1 MKKLIEQYI
10 QDIDSIYQTGETTEH
25 SFRGTLE
32 TLLKSLLPKPKKNAD
47 IVQIINEPK
56 RKEYGAPDFELRKD
70 DAIISFV
77 ETKDL
82 FDKDLRGEKDK
93 IHKEQFDRYKKAINT
108 IAFTDY
114 LEFVLYENGTET
126 LSAKIAERQD
136 GHIVVIS
143 DGKQLSAFSKLIT
156 KLTEAKP
163 QPISSASI
171 LAEILAAKAKV
182 IASLLSNALSKTGG
196 SQTKE
201 DKELHIKLDAFK
213 KFLVHDMTEEQFADF
228 YAQTIVYGMFIAR
241 IYDKTPSSFS
251 LQEASELIPSINPF
265 LKKIFKLLALAELH
279 SGVKWI
285 VEELV
290 EIFKVTKMERILHNY
305 GKDPLVHFYEDFLAE
320 YNPKFRKEFGVW
332 YTPKEVVSF
341 IVDAVDYILRTELCI
356 EDGLSDNSLIEYKGK
371 PTHKVQ
377 ILDPATGTGTFL
389 AAVAEKIKE
398 SYTGQEGL
406 WAEDV
411 AAHIVP
417 RLNAFEYLMAP
428 YTMAHLKL
436 ATSLSLDKMTNE
448 NVDRLNIYLTNSLE
462 ENSSEPPLPFA
473 KFITDESNAANA
485 IKCETPVMVV
495 MGNPP
500 YNEKSANTGEWI
512 MRLMD
517 DYKQEPGMG
526 KIQLK
531 GKHKDGT
538 VKYKNTLKGG
548 NPKGLNNDYCKFI
561 RLGQNFVERTQEGV
575 LAYICGNTFLDTR
588 LFRGMRYN
596 LLKEFDDIYVVNLHG
611 SSKRKEGN
619 EATKDECI
627 FNIMVGVSINIF
639 VKHKDEN
646 KGQLAAVHYKDLY
659 GTRREKLNYL
669 ASHRLSEI
677 DFADINPFQP
687 IYAFRTRN
695 EDVRHQ
701 YAEGFSVKELMNW
714 GMTQGVKTGRDSIVL
729 HYTKSDTEDFCDAIY
744 TSSFSD
750 IRGRFGFSDTESEKN
765 KYDKLRDNIKTLHY
779 SCKNNICELAY
790 RPFDN
795 RWTVYGPVFMDR
807 HRKEVQKNIYGKE
820 NTILCLGQEGSSL
833 GDSEW
838 SLVYCTDKV
847 TDTNMIPRGG
857 IYLFPM
863 FIYDGMLK
871 YTNFS
876 PDILQ
881 NIEKHIGL
889 TLQDVDDKER
899 RENGF
904 LAIDL
909 IDYIYAVLHSVA
921 YRDTYHDFLQNDF
934 PTVPYPTSADYF
946 FKMAEMGKKL
956 RLLHAMKRIER
967 TDIITTYPVAA
978 AKDNNVVLTR
988 KFEETS
994 EGVGRVWINKEQYF
1008 DKVPSEAWNMV
1019 IAGYQPLDKWLKD
1032 RKDKHLTGDEILHYQ
1047 KMVVALVNTIRTQEE
1062 IDRVIEL

>member
-1 MKKLIEQYI
+1 MKNLINQYI
-10 QDIDSIYQTGETTEH
+10 QAIDAIYQTGETTEH
-25 SFRGTLE
+25 SFRGALE
-32 TLLKSLLPKPKKNAD
+32 TLLKSLMPKPKKNEGK
-47 IVQIINEPK
+47 VQVINEPK
-56 RKEYGAPDFELRKD
+56 RKEYGAPDFELRKG

-82 FDKDLRGEKDK
+82 FDKDLRGENDK
-93 IHKEQFDRYKKAINT
+93 VHKEQFDKYKKAINT

-126 LSAKIAERQD
+126 LSSKIAERQG
-136 GHIVVIS
+136 GHIVIIS
-143 DGKQLSAFSKLIT
+143 DDKQLSAFSKLMT

-163 QPISSASI
+163 QPISSASV

-182 IASLLSNALSKTGG
+182 IASVLSNALAKTDA

-241 IYDKTPSSFS
+241 IYDRTPSSFS

-290 EIFKVTKMERILHNY
+290 EIFKVTNMERILHNY

-332 YTPKEVVSF
+332 YTPKEVVGF
-341 IVDAVDYILRTELCI
+341 IVDAVDHILRTELGI
-356 EDGLSDNSLIEYKGK
+356 EDGLADNSLIEYKEK
-371 PTHKVQ
+371 QTHKVQ

-398 SYTGQEGL
+398 TYKGQEGL

-436 ATSLSLDKMTNE
+436 ATSLGLDKMNNE

-462 ENSSEPPLPFA
+462 ENSAEPPLPFA

-485 IKCETPVMVV
+485 IKCDTPIMVV

-517 DYKQEPGMG
+517 DYKQEPGM
-526 KIQLK
+526 KRVQLK
-531 GKHKDGT
+531 GKHKDGSP
-538 VKYKNTLKGG
+538 KYKNTLKGA

-561 RLGQNFVERTQEGV
+561 RLGQNFVERTKEGV
-575 LAYICGNTFLDTR
+575 LAYITANTYLDSR
-588 LFRGMRYN
+588 LFRGMRYELMKSFN
-596 LLKEFDDIYVVNLHG
+596 KIYIVNLHG
-611 SSKRKEGN
+611 STMRN
-619 EATKDECI
+619 ESSDEVTDQCVFDI
-627 FNIMVGVSINIF
+627 RQGVSIVVM
-639 VKHKDEN
+639 VKTKDKASEELAKVYYKDVYGKRQQKLSFLEEFPLSKIDFSELQPTAPLYTFRIIDAKVKEHYN
-646 KGQLAAVHYKDLY
+646 KGFKIDALMPYKV
-659 GTRREKLNYL
+659 
-669 ASHRLSEI
+669 
-677 DFADINPFQP
+677 Q
-687 IYAFRTRN
+687 
-695 EDVRHQ
+695 
-701 YAEGFSVKELMNW
+701 GF
-714 GMTQGVKTGRDSIVL
+714 
-729 HYTKSDTEDFCDAIY
+729 KSD
-744 TSSFSD
+744 
-750 IRGRFGFSDTESEKN
+750 K
-765 KYDKLRDNIKTLHY
+765 DNIAIQYEREGIERVISSMLSDKTDA
-779 SCKNNICELAY
+779 ELQEEVGFKDTRDWKLGQARNALKLKMQHERYIAEVQY
-790 RPFDN
+790 RPFDI
-795 RWTVYGPVFMDR
+795 RWTYLDKTLVTYPRPLIQTSVFNRDNQ
-807 HRKEVQKNIYGKE
+807 V
-820 NTILCLGQEGSSL
+820 LCIGQQGNVM
-833 GDSEW
+833 GDDEW
-838 SLVYCTDKV
+838 SLVYTSTLPTDINV
-847 TDTNMIPRGG
+847 VPRGG

-863 FIYDGMLK
+863 VIYDGMLK
-871 YTNFS
+871 YANFS

-881 NIEKHIGL
+881 NIGKHIGL

-899 RENGF
+899 KENGF

-909 IDYIYAVLHSVA
+909 IDYIYAILHSVA
-921 YRDTYHDFLQNDF
+921 YRETYHDFLQNDF
-934 PTVPYPTSADYF
+934 PTVPYPTSADCF
-946 FKMAEMGKKL
+946 FRMAELGKKL
-956 RLLHAMKRIER
+956 RLLHELKGVEKAE
-967 TDIITTYPVAA
+967 IITTYPVVA

-988 KFEETS
+988 KFEEIS
-994 EGVGRVWINKEQYF
+994 ENTGRVWINKEQYF
-1008 DKVPSEAWNMV
+1008 DGVPTEAWNMV

>member
-1 MKKLIEQYI
+1 MKNLINQYI
-10 QDIDSIYQTGETTEH
+10 QAIDAIYQTGETTEH
-25 SFRGTLE
+25 SFRGALE
-32 TLLKSLLPKPKKNAD
+32 TLLKSLMPKPKKNEGK
-47 IVQIINEPK
+47 VQVINEPK
-56 RKEYGAPDFELRKD
+56 RKEYGAPDFELRKG

-82 FDKDLRGEKDK
+82 FDKDLRGENDK
-93 IHKEQFDRYKKAINT
+93 VHKEQFDKYKKAINT

-126 LSAKIAERQD
+126 LSSKIAERQG
-136 GHIVVIS
+136 GHIVIIS
-143 DGKQLSAFSKLIT
+143 DDKQLSAFSKLMT

-163 QPISSASI
+163 QPISSASV

-182 IASLLSNALSKTGG
+182 IASVLSNALAKTDA

-290 EIFKVTKMERILHNY
+290 EIFKVTNMERILHNY

-332 YTPKEVVSF
+332 YTPKEVVGF
-341 IVDAVDYILRTELCI
+341 IVDAVDHILRTELGI
-356 EDGLSDNSLIEYKGK
+356 EDGLADNSLIEYKEK
-371 PTHKVQ
+371 QTHKVQ

-398 SYTGQEGL
+398 TYKGQEGL

-436 ATSLSLDKMTNE
+436 ATSLGLDKMNNE

-462 ENSSEPPLPFA
+462 ENSAEPPLPFA

-485 IKCETPVMVV
+485 IKCDTPIMVV

-517 DYKQEPGMG
+517 DYKQEPGM
-526 KIQLK
+526 KRVQLK
-531 GKHKDGT
+531 GKHKDGSP
-538 VKYKNTLKGG
+538 KYKNTLKGA

-561 RLGQNFVERTQEGV
+561 RLGQNFVERTKEGV
-575 LAYICGNTFLDTR
+575 LAYITANTYLDSR
-588 LFRGMRYN
+588 LFRGMRYELMKSFN
-596 LLKEFDDIYVVNLHG
+596 KIYIVNLHG
-611 SSKRKEGN
+611 STMRN
-619 EATKDECI
+619 ESTDEVMDQCVFDI
-627 FNIMVGVSINIF
+627 RQGVSIVVM
-639 VKHKDEN
+639 VKTKDKASEELAKVYYKDVYGKRQQKLSFLEEFPLSKIDFSELQPTAPLYTFRIIDAKVKEHYN
-646 KGQLAAVHYKDLY
+646 KGFKIDALMPYKVQGFKSDKDNIAIQY
-659 GTRREKLNYL
+659 EREGIERVI
-669 ASHRLSEI
+669 SSMLSDKTDAEL
-677 DFADINPFQP
+677 Q
-687 IYAFRTRN
+687 
-695 EDVRHQ
+695 EDVGFKDTRDWKLGQARKALKLKMQ
-701 YAEGFSVKELMNW
+701 YERYIAEV
-714 GMTQGVKTGRDSIVL
+714 Q
-729 HYTKSDTEDFCDAIY
+729 
-744 TSSFSD
+744 
-750 IRGRFGFSDTESEKN
+750 
-765 KYDKLRDNIKTLHY
+765 
-779 SCKNNICELAY
+779 Y
-790 RPFDN
+790 RPFDT
-795 RWTVYGPVFMDR
+795 RWTYLDKTLVTYPRPLIQTSVFNRDNQ
-807 HRKEVQKNIYGKE
+807 V
-820 NTILCLGQEGSSL
+820 LCIGQQGNVM
-833 GDSEW
+833 GDDEW
-838 SLVYCTDKV
+838 SLVYTSTLPTDINV
-847 TDTNMIPRGG
+847 VPRGG

-863 FIYDGMLK
+863 IIYDGMLK
-871 YTNFS
+871 YANFS

-899 RENGF
+899 KENGF

-909 IDYIYAVLHSVA
+909 IDYIYAILHSVA
-921 YRDTYHDFLQNDF
+921 YRETYHDFLQNDF

-946 FKMAEMGKKL
+946 FRMAELGKKL
-956 RLLHAMKRIER
+956 RLLHELKGVEKAE
-967 TDIITTYPVAA
+967 IITTYPVVA

-988 KFEETS
+988 KFEEIS
-994 EGVGRVWINKEQYF
+994 EDTGRVWINKEQYF
-1008 DKVPSEAWNMV
+1008 DGVPTEAWNMV